1 MGREWEESS
10 EIINAVRENIRAAD
24 SRCGISRLKKCYQPT
39 QEVLLADQEV
49 LLADQMNTAWRLK
62 KTGSSGILS
71 DVILMHDVSMLTSLP
86 M

>member
-10 EIINAVRENIRAAD
+10 EIINAVRENICAAD
-24 SRCGISRLKKCYQPT
+24 SRSAISRPSEHLLPT
-39 QEVLLADQEV
+39 E
-49 LLADQMNTAWRLK
+49 
-62 KTGSSGILS
+62 KTGSSGIPS